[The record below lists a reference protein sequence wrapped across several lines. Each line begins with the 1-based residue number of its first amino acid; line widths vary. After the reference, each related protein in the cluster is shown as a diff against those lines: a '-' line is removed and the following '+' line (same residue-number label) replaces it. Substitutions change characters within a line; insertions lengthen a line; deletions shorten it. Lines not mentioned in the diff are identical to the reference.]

1 MQIQN
6 TPSLHAVLLGGAS
19 GPSHCERVY
28 SGGKRNRQTGGADQR
43 KVSYS
48 CDVGKQLHHL
58 FKEKE
63 RANIGEL
70 TLRQLLPRQVSLV
83 EWSFFPSSHH
93 LPHCFPVRWTKGI
106 AFKSRRLR
114 IGTANLYPMP
124 GIAVERC
131 GWLYLDLAEIQ
142 PGWNW
147 LILWSLNTEEEV
159 NATKRQ
165 MRSRNP

>member
-1 MQIQN
+1 MNTSHSFVRWRAVLLNQKPLVLGGCWHVNVWKWNKIRNLLLSYKPQLAHCEVQIQN

-93 LPHCFPVRWTKGI
+93 LPHCFPVHWTKGI

-114 IGTANLYPMP
+114 IGTAEN
-124 GIAVERC
+124 
-131 GWLYLDLAEIQ
+131 
-142 PGWNW
+142 
-147 LILWSLNTEEEV
+147 
-159 NATKRQ
+159 
-165 MRSRNP
+165 